1 MGALASW
8 PPHGLQTTKF
18 TAPGQWAAGGDGGA
32 ATIVIMSGKRCKLAA
47 IAMAIAHTALLAVA
61 QTPAERAAPPTFSDA
76 DLEPFFPDA
85 REALVGERPVAA
97 TASTRTLGD
106 GKARANANFEWSQ
119 LVEGDTLATEV
130 KRIATN
136 LAEPL
141 ASPAAFKSGGN
152 KVCRGEFAMLAVL
165 FAVIEQYDGDVRW
178 QPEAAA
184 LREASSR
191 VSDTCR
197 TASDQS
203 YAAAVRLRD
212 DLDELIRGGRLAN
225 DAAQPLEKWSQLA
238 DRTLLMRRMEQAMQ
252 NGVNPRLSDA
262 KVLAKSAA
270 DVRHEAELLALLAD
284 VIDREEFDYWD
295 DETFTG
301 YSRDL
306 GSAAGD
312 LARAAADGN
321 YEAAR
326 AAAGA
331 ITNACAACHDGYRG

>member
-1 MGALASW
+1 MA
-8 PPHGLQTTKF
+8 F
-18 TAPGQWAAGGDGGA
+18 
-32 ATIVIMSGKRCKLAA
+32 MSGKHSRLAA
-47 IAMAIAHTALLAVA
+47 IAMALGIMAGFALA
-61 QTPAERAAPPTFSDA
+61 QAPAERAAPPTFTDA
-76 DLEPFFPDA
+76 DTEPFFPDA
-85 REALVGERPVAA
+85 REALVGERPAAASSAIHAQGDDRSRA
-97 TASTRTLGD
+97 TAT
-106 GKARANANFEWSQ
+106 FEWSRV
-119 LVEGDTLATEV
+119 VEGDTLATEV

-136 LAEPL
+136 LVEPL

-152 KVCRGEFAMLAVL
+152 KVGRGEFAMLAVL

-178 QPEAAA
+178 QREAGA
-184 LREASSR
+184 LRDASSR

-225 DAAQPLEKWSQLA
+225 NAVEPLEKWSQLS

-252 NGVNPRLSDA
+252 NLINPRLADA
-262 KVLAKSAA
+262 TTLAKSAA
-270 DVRHEAELLALLAD
+270 DIRHEAELLALLAA
-284 VIDREEFDYWD
+284 VIHREEYDYWD

-301 YSRDL
+301 YSHDL
-306 GSAAGD
+306 GSAASE

>member
-8 PPHGLQTTKF
+8 PPQGLQTTKF
-18 TAPGQWAAGGDGGA
+18 APASQWAAGSHGA
-32 ATIVIMSGKRCKLAA
+32 VATIAIMNRMQAKQAA
-47 IAMAIAHTALLAVA
+47 IVMMLGVVAGIALA
-61 QTPAERAAPPTFSDA
+61 QTPAERAAPPAFTDA
-76 DLEPFFPDA
+76 DVEPFFPDA
-85 REALVGERPVAA
+85 REALVGERPSAANSATQAASDNVAEA
-97 TASTRTLGD
+97 GV
-106 GKARANANFEWSQ
+106 FEWSR
-119 LVEGDTLATEV
+119 LVDGDTLATEV

-178 QPEAAA
+178 QREAAA

-203 YAAAVRLRD
+203 YAAASRLRD
-212 DLDELIRGGRLAN
+212 DLDEMIRGGRLASTS
-225 DAAQPLEKWSQLA
+225 AKPLEKWNQLA
-238 DRTLLMRRMEQAMQ
+238 DRTLLMRRMEQGMQ
-252 NGVNPRLSDA
+252 NGVNPRLADA
-262 KVLAKSAA
+262 KSLAKAAA
-270 DVRHEAELLALLAD
+270 DVRHEAEILALLAD
-284 VIDREEFDYWD
+284 VIRREEYDYWD

-301 YSRDL
+301 YSQKL
-306 GSAAGD
+306 GSAASD

-331 ITNACAACHDGYRG
+331 VTNACAACHDGYRG

>member
-8 PPHGLQTTKF
+8 PPYGLQTTKF
-18 TAPGQWAAGGDGGA
+18 APPSQWAAGGEGRA
-32 ATIVIMSGKRCKLAA
+32 ATIAMMSRKPRKLAA
-47 IAMAIAHTALLAVA
+47 MVMAIAGTTSMAVA
-61 QTPAERAAPPTFSDA
+61 QPPAERAAPPTFCDA
-76 DLEPFFPDA
+76 DAEPFFPDA
-85 REALVGERPVAA
+85 REALVGERPAA
-97 TASTRTLGD
+97 VSSKIQDDGGD
-106 GKARANANFEWSQ
+106 SVDAAIFEWSR

-130 KRIATN
+130 KRIAAN

-141 ASPAAFKSGGN
+141 SSPAEFRSGGN
-152 KVCRGEFAMLAVL
+152 KVCRREFAMLAVL
-165 FAVIEQYDGDVRW
+165 FAVIEQYDADVRW
-178 QPEAAA
+178 QREAAT

-212 DLDELIRGGRLAN
+212 DLDELIRGGRPAN
-225 DAAQPLEKWSQLA
+225 DAAQPIEKWSQLA
-238 DRTLLMRRMEQAMQ
+238 DRTLLMRRMEQALQ
-252 NGVNPRLSDA
+252 VGVNPRLTDA

-284 VIDREEFDYWD
+284 VIAREEFDYWD
-295 DETFTG
+295 DEAFTG
-301 YSRDL
+301 YSHDL
-306 GSAAGD
+306 GSAAGE

-321 YEAAR
+321 YESAR

-331 ITNACAACHDGYRG
+331 ITNACAACHEGYRG

>member
-8 PPHGLQTTKF
+8 PPHRFQTTKF
-18 TAPGQWAAGGDGGA
+18 AAPGQWAAGGAGGP
-32 ATIVIMSGKRCKLAA
+32 ATIAFMSGKHSRLAA
-47 IAMAIAHTALLAVA
+47 IAMALGIMAGFALA
-61 QTPAERAAPPTFSDA
+61 QAPAERAAPPTFTDA

-85 REALVGERPVAA
+85 REALVGERPAA
-97 TASTRTLGD
+97 SSSAIHALGD
-106 GKARANANFEWSQ
+106 DESRAIGTFEWSRV
-119 LVEGDTLATEV
+119 VEGDTLATEV

-152 KVCRGEFAMLAVL
+152 KACRGEFAMLGVL

-178 QPEAAA
+178 QREAAA

-191 VSDTCR
+191 VSESCR

-212 DLDELIRGGRLAN
+212 DLDEMIRGGRLAN
-225 DAAQPLEKWSQLA
+225 DAARPFEKWSQLS

-252 NGVNPRLSDA
+252 NGVNPRLADEKA
-262 KVLAKSAA
+262 LAKSAV
-270 DVRHEAELLALLAD
+270 DVHHEAELLALLAN
-284 VIDREEFDYWD
+284 VIDREEFDFWD
-295 DETFTG
+295 DETFRG
-301 YSRDL
+301 YSHDL
-306 GSAAGD
+306 GSAASE